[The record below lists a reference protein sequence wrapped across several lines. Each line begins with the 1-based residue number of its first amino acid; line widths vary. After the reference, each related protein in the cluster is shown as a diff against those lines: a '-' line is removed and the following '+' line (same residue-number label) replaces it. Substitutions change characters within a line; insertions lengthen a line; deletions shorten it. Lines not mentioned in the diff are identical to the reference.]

1 MWASFVKTKSA
12 RAKSSL
18 VSMVRRVTCALA
30 MDSKNS
36 EGGVK
41 FLSNTQFSAYDCDWN
56 LGTIWCG
63 AFKLASA
70 THKAPRE
77 GEHVLMGGGWVSL
90 DAVAASA
97 GCSIDEAKHA
107 LEREL

>member
-1 MWASFVKTKSA
+1 
-12 RAKSSL
+12 
-18 VSMVRRVTCALA
+18 MVRRVTCILAL
-30 MDSKNS
+30 DTKTPD
-36 EGGVK
+36 GGIRC
-41 FLSNTQFSAYDCDWN
+41 LASTQFSAYDCDWG

-63 AFKLASA
+63 PHKLASA

-90 DAVAASA
+90 DAVATTA
-97 GCSIDEAKHA
+97 GCSIDEAKAA